1 MTIEEEWQEYF
12 TGAAFKSAHTVKSY
26 KNSHK
31 RITDYVGKPIG
42 KASVNELI
50 AAVANLAENPNTQ
63 ATLFNAILVFR
74 TIAGKDND
82 KIWAAKKALQPEI
95 EAWRG
100 IVAHN
105 KKQYLP
111 TPAEL
116 KKHMNDQ
123 FYEENW
129 RSYIINFLL
138 INYNT
143 RNADLN
149 LEFVKSIHTTKAN
162 KTKNYIVSR
171 KNDYVYI
178 RNDYKTF
185 SKYGQK
191 RFIFKS
197 VPFGRAVKYFE
208 AQHAPNERVYLLE
221 NNGLPIE
228 QSSIA
233 NYIKKY
239 TYKNLTEGDYNKV
252 AVSAITDIADIK
264 QLEQLGDRRG
274 TDLKTLI
281 TYYNIPYSEKT
292 WGKYNN
298 NEDI

>member
-1 MTIEEEWQEYF
+1 M
-12 TGAAFKSAHTVKSY
+12 H
-26 KNSHK
+26 
-31 RITDYVGKPIG
+31 
-42 KASVNELI
+42 
-50 AAVANLAENPNTQ
+50 
-63 ATLFNAILVFR
+63 
-74 TIAGKDND
+74 
-82 KIWAAKKALQPEI
+82 
-95 EAWRG
+95 
-100 IVAHN
+100 
-105 KKQYLP
+105 
-111 TPAEL
+111 
-116 KKHMNDQ
+116 
-123 FYEENW
+123 
-129 RSYIINFLL
+129 
-138 INYNT
+138 
-143 RNADLN
+143 
-149 LEFVKSIHTTKAN
+149 AN

-197 VPFGRAVKYFE
+197 VPFGRAVKYF
-208 AQHAPNERVYLLE
+208 
-221 NNGLPIE
+221 
-228 QSSIA
+228 
-233 NYIKKY
+233 KKY